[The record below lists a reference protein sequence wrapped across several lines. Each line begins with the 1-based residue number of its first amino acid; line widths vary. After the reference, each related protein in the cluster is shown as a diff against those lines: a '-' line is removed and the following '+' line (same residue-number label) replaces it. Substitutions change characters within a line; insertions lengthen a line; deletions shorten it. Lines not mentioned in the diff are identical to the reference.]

1 MNKYIDSEIILQ
13 RKVGPLI
20 YVYIMIII
28 VIMLSLIIV
37 FIILHYKTYYNV
49 KGIVTSDENHYYIK
63 IYVPLDN
70 IKYLINNNIIKINNK
85 EYEYKIISLDSEYFT
100 DNTITYQ
107 IVMIEVNIP
116 SIYKFNNLNLELKFL
131 KEDKRIIDYIL
142 KK

>member
-85 EYEYKIISLDSEYFT
+85 DYEYKIISLDSEYFT

-107 IVMIEVNIP
+107 VVMIEANIP

>member
-85 EYEYKIISLDSEYFT
+85 DYEYKIISLDSEYFT

-107 IVMIEVNIP
+107 VVMIEANIP
-116 SIYKFNNLNLELKFL
+116 SAYKFNNLNLELKFL

>member
-85 EYEYKIISLDSEYFT
+85 DYEYKIISLDSEYFT

-107 IVMIEVNIP
+107 VVMIEVNIP

>member
-85 EYEYKIISLDSEYFT
+85 DYEYKIISLDSEYFT

-107 IVMIEVNIP
+107 VVMIEAKIP
-116 SIYKFNNLNLELKFL
+116 
-131 KEDKRIIDYIL
+131 KRR
-142 KK
+142 

>member
-70 IKYLINNNIIKINNK
+70 IKYLINK
-85 EYEYKIISLDSEYFT
+85 
-100 DNTITYQ
+100 
-107 IVMIEVNIP
+107 
-116 SIYKFNNLNLELKFL
+116 
-131 KEDKRIIDYIL
+131 
-142 KK
+142 

>member
-85 EYEYKIISLDSEYFT
+85 DYEYKIISLDSEYFT

-107 IVMIEVNIP
+107 VVMIEVNIP
-116 SIYKFNNLNLELKFL
+116 STYKFNNLNLELKFL

>member
-63 IYVPLDN
+63 IPKKDDKGKDCIIITN
-70 IKYLINNNIIKINNK
+70 FIEAYLQMQLTPKFEGFRPNQKVK
-85 EYEYKIISLDSEYFT
+85 E
-100 DNTITYQ
+100 
-107 IVMIEVNIP
+107 
-116 SIYKFNNLNLELKFL
+116 
-131 KEDKRIIDYIL
+131 
-142 KK
+142 

>member
-13 RKVGPLI
+13 RRVGPLI

-85 EYEYKIISLDSEYFT
+85 DYEYKIISLDSEYFT

-107 IVMIEVNIP
+107 VVMIEADIP
-116 SIYKFNNLNLELKFL
+116 STYKFNNLNLELKFV
-131 KEDKRIIDYIL
+131 KEDKRRIDYIL